1 MNPTHQGKTCLENK
15 PTSRSDPTKLKS
27 FFVLA
32 IGLAIPILAVVLS
45 LAAWNFNE
53 RHPRTDDGVARAN
66 LIGVAPRVSG
76 PIIKVNVSDNQS
88 VKSGDLLFEI
98 DPADFELTVER
109 AQAALAAL
117 DQQIEIAKSQDAQLK
132 FQVKAAEAAVQHAT
146 VMRNQD
152 ADSLHRLEPL
162 LPKAFVTQDQVN
174 QERTKVAADSAELAH
189 AKE

>member
-1 MNPTHQGKTCLENK
+1 MNPTHKGKPDFETK
-15 PTSRSDPTKLKS
+15 STSRSAPTKLKP

-88 VKSGDLLFEI
+88 VKSGDLLGRSGCVRSTDRNRQI
-98 DPADFELTVER
+98 AGRPTQVSGQSGGSSRPAS
-109 AQAALAAL
+109 
-117 DQQIEIAKSQDAQLK
+117 IGG
-132 FQVKAAEAAVQHAT
+132 AE
-146 VMRNQD
+146 
-152 ADSLHRLEPL
+152 SGCG
-162 LPKAFVTQDQVN
+162 
-174 QERTKVAADSAELAH
+174 
-189 AKE
+189 